1 MQRPTGITVLA
12 ISILVIATFR
22 FIISFLDMA
31 IGSWLTAMAMSPGY
45 IAPQYRAE
53 VDAIGDLGFWIG
65 LFGMIIAVVMLIAVR
80 GLWSMSGWGWWLALF
95 ALARRAALEPDPDVP
110 GHDHGAPHR
119 GEPVRRGVPDLSA
132 HAARPGGVQ
141 PCFRRRL
148 STGLK
153 QAG

>member
-1 MQRPTGITVLA
+1 MQLQRPTGITVLA
-12 ISILVIATFR
+12 ISILVIAAFR

-65 LFGMIIAVVMLIAVR
+65 LFGMIVAGVMLIAVR

-95 ALARRAALEPDPDVP
+95 ALAIGLVLNLIPMFQGTITGRLIAESLFYLVFLVYLFMPHVRAAFSPASADVS
-110 GHDHGAPHR
+110 AP
-119 GEPVRRGVPDLSA
+119 A
-132 HAARPGGVQ
+132 
-141 PCFRRRL
+141 
-148 STGLK
+148 
-153 QAG
+153 